1 MWITLE
7 GAGQDVR
14 ITLRLLRKH
23 PGLSAT
29 VLSTVALG
37 IACTTTVFT
46 FVDALLLRALPV
58 RQPHQLFAFGAPGQN
73 LDLNPSYFS
82 QPFYRYLK
90 ESSGTFSGLV
100 ATSVAV
106 SSGVNLD
113 EGDITERIR
122 VELVSGNY
130 FQMLG
135 VQPAV
140 GRFFGPA
147 EDTAPDAN
155 PVVVVSHALF
165 QKRFGSSVGI
175 IGKTVLLNGHPF
187 TVIGVADSGFF
198 GTRPGFGPD
207 AWAPLMMV
215 GQLASSRIRPD
226 QPDQNYVELFARLP
240 EGILPGNAQAAATG
254 AFQQWLNAQR
264 GTRPQRNSSSVR
276 PALALTPMPRGLS
289 LLRGKYS
296 EPLVIL
302 MLLVI
307 LLLWIA
313 CANVATLLLARAAAR
328 SREIAVRL
336 SIGAGPSRIVRQM
349 LTESA
354 LVSTLGGILGWL
366 ASVYLGRLLLAFLPA
381 NAQPTQF
388 SPNTTVFLF
397 ALFVSVVNGLLFGI
411 APAILVSRTDLVLA
425 VKSDL
430 SSALSRAKGLTFRG
444 ALCTIQVALSLMLIV
459 ATGLFVRTLHNLR
472 ATDMGFRQGDLLL
485 ASLDPGRNGYESERL
500 LSFYDQLQ
508 RSVREQ
514 PGVVEVALASHG
526 TLSGVLPAGTRF
538 MNTAVHAAGKDPRP
552 GADLTTYLNTVTP
565 GYFSVI
571 GLPIVAGRD
580 FGPQDRAPSA
590 RVAIINE
597 AAAKYWF
604 SDANPIG
611 KRIGQGV
618 SGVTDIEV
626 IGIVKDAKYLAVREK
641 TLRIMYRPL
650 AQEPSSP
657 MTLHVRTARNSER
670 ISPYLR
676 RVVQA
681 VDSHVPFFNVQTI
694 EARIDESLAQERLVS
709 SLATILGVLGT
720 LLAGIGLYSL
730 INYSVVQR
738 TREIGMRMA
747 LGATR
752 GHVLATFFRKAFVVI
767 LAGVVVGAPL
777 SLIEARV
784 FSGFLYGLSPADPI
798 TLSAAAA
805 MLVLIATVATL
816 VPAFRATRVDPLTAL
831 REE

>member
-1 MWITLE
+1 MWVTLE
-7 GAGQDVR
+7 GIGQDLR

-23 PGLSAT
+23 PGFNAT
-29 VLSTVALG
+29 VLFTVALG

-58 RQPHQLFAFGAPGQN
+58 RQPHQLVAIGTAGQN

-90 ESSGTFSGLV
+90 ESSEIFSGLV

-113 EGDITERIR
+113 EGDTTDRIR

-130 FQMLG
+130 FQVLG
-135 VQPAV
+135 VQPAA
-140 GRFFGPA
+140 GRFFGTA
-147 EDTAPDAN
+147 EDAVPDAN
-155 PVVVVSHALF
+155 PVVVVSHSF
-165 QKRFGSSVGI
+165 SQKRFGSSRGI
-175 IGKTVLLNGHPF
+175 IGRAILLNRHPF
-187 TVIGVADSGFF
+187 TVVGVADSGFF

-240 EGILPGNAQAAATG
+240 EGTTPGNAQAAAIG
-254 AFQQWLNAQR
+254 AFQRWLNAQR
-264 GTRPQRNSSSVR
+264 GRRNSSTAP

-302 MLLVI
+302 MLSVI

-313 CANVATLLLARAAAR
+313 CANVATLLLARATSR

-336 SIGAGPSRIVRQM
+336 SIGARRSRIVRQM
-349 LTESA
+349 LTEA
-354 LVSTLGGILGWL
+354 VVVSTLGGILGWL
-366 ASVYLGRLLLAFLPA
+366 ASVYLGRFLLAFLPA

-388 SPNTTVFLF
+388 SPNITVFLF
-397 ALFVSVVNGLLFGI
+397 ALIVSVMNGLLFGI
-411 APAILVSRTDLVLA
+411 APAVLVSRTDLASA

-430 SSALSRAKGLTFRG
+430 SSSLSRTKGLSFRG
-444 ALCTIQVALSLMLIV
+444 ALSTAQVALTLMLIV
-459 ATGLFVRTLHNLR
+459 AAGLFVRTLHNLR
-472 ATDMGFRQGDLLL
+472 TTDMGFRQGGLFL
-485 ASLDPGRNGYESERL
+485 ASLDPGRNGYQGERL
-500 LSFYDQLQ
+500 LSFYDRLQ

-514 PGVVEVALASHG
+514 QGVVEVALASHG
-526 TLSGVLPAGTRF
+526 TLSGVLPVGTRF
-538 MNTAVHAAGKDPRP
+538 MNTAIHAAGKDPRP
-552 GADLTTYLNTVTP
+552 GEDLTTYLNTVTP
-565 GYFSVI
+565 GYFSVV

-580 FGPQDRAPSA
+580 FGPQDRAGSGK
-590 RVAIINE
+590 VAIINE
-597 AAAKYWF
+597 AAARYWF

-611 KRIGQGV
+611 KRIGQGA
-618 SGVTDIEV
+618 SGATDIEV
-626 IGIVKDAKYLAVREK
+626 IGIVKNAKYLAVREK

-650 AQEPSSP
+650 AQESSSP
-657 MTLHVRTARNSER
+657 MALHVRTDRNSEV
-670 ISPYLR
+670 IAPFVR
-676 RVVQA
+676 RAVQA
-681 VDSHVPFFNVQTI
+681 VDSHVPLFNIQTV

-709 SLATILGVLGT
+709 TLATMLGILGT

-738 TREIGMRMA
+738 TREIGLRMA

-752 GHVLATFFRKAFVVI
+752 GEVFATFLRKAFVTIFV
-767 LAGVVVGAPL
+767 GVALGAPL
-777 SLIEARV
+777 SLMAARV

-798 TLSAAAA
+798 TLSAATAT
-805 MLVLIATVATL
+805 LVLIAIVATL
-816 VPAFRATRVDPLTAL
+816 VPAFRATRVEPLTAL
-831 REE
+831 RQE